1 MTEAASLWGCP
12 WVRSGRSREIG
23 LALDTPRPGARGD
36 DDDDDDDE
44 EEDDDDDDDVR
55 YWLTASMTL
64 MHLQWCQS
72 FQLIVVPPSLSLG
85 SGFGLGH

>member
-1 MTEAASLWGCP
+1 MDAWTAARP
-12 WVRSGRSREIG
+12 REIG

-36 DDDDDDDE
+36 DDEDDDDE
-44 EEDDDDDDDVR
+44 EEDDDDDVR

-72 FQLIVVPPSLSLG
+72 FQLIVVPPSLSRIRVRAGPLTL
-85 SGFGLGH
+85 F